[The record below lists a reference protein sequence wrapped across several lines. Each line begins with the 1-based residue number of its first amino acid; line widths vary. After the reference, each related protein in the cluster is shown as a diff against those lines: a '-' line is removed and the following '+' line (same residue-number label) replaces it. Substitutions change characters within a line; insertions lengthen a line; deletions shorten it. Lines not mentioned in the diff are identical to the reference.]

1 LGAGV
6 SHERKLDHTVYED
19 VVRALMGSDAY
30 LLFVF
35 DNLIK
40 HVRYTP
46 SVTLPF
52 VADPII
58 SKTLPIRGFVRPRSQ
73 SVPSRLAG
81 QHLPKRAVIFG

>member
-1 LGAGV
+1 MIATLGAGV

-40 HVRYTP
+40 HVRYLP
-46 SVTLPF
+46 AVTLLF

-58 SKTLPIRGFVRPRSQ
+58 SKTLLIGGFVRTS
-73 SVPSRLAG
+73 G
-81 QHLPKRAVIFG
+81 

>member
-1 LGAGV
+1 VIATLGAGV

-40 HVRYTP
+40 HT
-46 SVTLPF
+46 
-52 VADPII
+52 
-58 SKTLPIRGFVRPRSQ
+58 Q
-73 SVPSRLAG
+73 
-81 QHLPKRAVIFG
+81 